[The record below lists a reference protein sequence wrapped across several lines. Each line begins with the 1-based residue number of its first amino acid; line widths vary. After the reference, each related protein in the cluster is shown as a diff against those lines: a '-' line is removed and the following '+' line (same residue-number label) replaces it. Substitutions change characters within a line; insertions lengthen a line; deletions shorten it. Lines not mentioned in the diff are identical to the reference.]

1 MYASMAIEGGIGA
14 GKTTFSTWLAKDL
27 GAELMLERFEENPF
41 LEKFYENPEAHAF
54 SVELSFLADRYK
66 QMQGAIKSRN
76 LFKQRLVADYSFA
89 KSLIF
94 AKVNLPKDEFK
105 LFNTMFQMM
114 ADQLPQPEVVAI
126 LDPGRERQ
134 EAQIVK
140 RGRDY
145 EQNLPEGYL
154 DRVAKGYATHYKHHR
169 GSRVLWVDTSALD
182 FVARPEELTV
192 LRDVLLTPRK
202 PGVHRVM
209 VRP

>member
-1 MYASMAIEGGIGA
+1 MYASLAIEGGIGA
-14 GKTTFSTWLAKDL
+14 GKTTFASWLSKDL

-41 LEKFYENPEAHAF
+41 LEKFYDNPDAHAF

-76 LFKQRLVADYSFA
+76 LFKQRLVSDYSFA

-94 AKVNLPKDEFK
+94 AKVNLPKAEFK

-114 ADQLPQPEVVAI
+114 AAQLPQPEVVAI
-126 LDPGRERQ
+126 LDPGRTRQ
-134 EAQIVK
+134 EAQIVQ

-154 DRVAKGYATHYKHHR
+154 DRVAKGYASHYKHHR

-182 FVARPEELTV
+182 FVARPEQLTV
-192 LRDVLLTPRK
+192 LRDAILIPRK
-202 PGVHRVM
+202 PGVHRVT